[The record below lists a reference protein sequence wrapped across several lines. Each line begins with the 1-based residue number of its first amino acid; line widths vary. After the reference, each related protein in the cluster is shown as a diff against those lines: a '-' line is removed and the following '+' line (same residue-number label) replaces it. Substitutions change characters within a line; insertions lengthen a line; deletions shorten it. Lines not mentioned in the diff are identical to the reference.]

1 MPDAPDVP
9 HRLPDCGAHVHDR
22 DSIYYLPLVL
32 RRAQVTLLTRVDCC
46 LCDQAKDVVDRVRAD
61 YDLQVRLVDID
72 SAEWQEIALAAG
84 ALIPPAVLLD
94 GQPFSVGGRLSEGK
108 LRQQLDAGLMP
119 ATRPGKRRWRWFS
132 KSACADE
139 QH

>member
-9 HRLPDCGAHVHDR
+9 HRLPDCGALVHDR

-46 LCDQAKDVVDRVRAD
+46 LCDQAKEVVDGVRAD

-72 SAEWQEIALAAG
+72 SAEGQEIALAAG

-94 GQPFSVGGRLSEGK
+94 GQPFSVGGRPSEGK
-108 LRQQLDAGLMP
+108 LRQQLDAARMP
-119 ATRPGKRRWRWFS
+119 ATRQGKRRRWWLS
-132 KSACADE
+132 KSAGADE